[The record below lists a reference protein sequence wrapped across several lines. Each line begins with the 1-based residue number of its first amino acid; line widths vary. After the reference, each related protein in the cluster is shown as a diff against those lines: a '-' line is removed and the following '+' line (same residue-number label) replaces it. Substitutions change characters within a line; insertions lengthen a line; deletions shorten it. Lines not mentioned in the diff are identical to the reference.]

1 MRRMPRGDGGFQ
13 VTPGLLPLQQGIAH
27 QGNAIL
33 WLEGEVGRNN
43 GLTQNTMSQKGDQHQ
58 PQMVE
63 TLECA

>member
-1 MRRMPRGDGGFQ
+1 MPRGDGGFQ